1 MSLFDEENWKILV
14 ESYSKRDM
22 PSRELKSNPP
32 SEKELAKIMLMHPE
46 YNKFIKNEI
55 EKVADDLGENSKA
68 REGLEEIMKNYS
80 DVKTLTDNTGE
91 KSRVIAP
98 ILVAGTVLL
107 GSLVTGGAIAAVGGW
122 IRDKW

>member
-55 EKVADDLGENSKA
+55 EKVADDLGKNSKA
-68 REGLEEIMKNYS
+68 REGLEEMMKNYS